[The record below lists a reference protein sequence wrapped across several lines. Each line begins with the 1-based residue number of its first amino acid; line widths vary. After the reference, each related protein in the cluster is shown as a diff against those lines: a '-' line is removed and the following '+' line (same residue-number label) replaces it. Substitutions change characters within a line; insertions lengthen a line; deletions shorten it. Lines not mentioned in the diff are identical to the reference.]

1 MQDIA
6 TAADVQ
12 VLLQKL
18 TAFTKV
24 ECWRDGYRAYRLDV
38 EEKIRPRGGWKAL
51 DRPAGRHLHQRN
63 TGMKRGHLVRD
74 DLDCLDRPAKDLGL
88 PLAGRCG
95 RSGVAGTCLPVTS
108 SPNKRRRL
116 AAASE
121 SVPAAQKSVDTW
133 LHENVGLGEQLV
145 ARVMACLAD
154 EDWGVRTLKML
165 CALADT
171 DVAEMLAP
179 LQDDLVTQ
187 AIVQRVQILR

>member
-12 VLLQKL
+12 VLLQNL

-63 TGMKRGHLVRD
+63 TGMKRGLLVRD
-74 DLDCLDRPAKDLGL
+74 DLDCPDRPAKDLG
-88 PLAGRCG
+88 R
-95 RSGVAGTCLPVTS
+95 VAGTCLPVTS

-121 SVPAAQKSVDTW
+121 SVRAAQKSVDTW